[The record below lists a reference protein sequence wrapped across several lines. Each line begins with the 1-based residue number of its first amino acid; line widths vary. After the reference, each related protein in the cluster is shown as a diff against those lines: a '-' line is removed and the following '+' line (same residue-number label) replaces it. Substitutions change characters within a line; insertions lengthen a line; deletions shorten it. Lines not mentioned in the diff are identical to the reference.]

1 MKYKNPLKPT
11 VIILLSLI
19 LLFAFSACSQNDGS
33 SEIPDPPADSDET
46 IDMVSGDYQFVV
58 NHDNTITIT
67 KYTGQDISIEILG
80 EIDGKKVTAIGNT
93 SKESGAFQDST
104 TLVSVVIPDG
114 VTEIQDNAFQ
124 GCTSLKTVKVPAS
137 VIHLG
142 NYAFY
147 NCPELTTVYFE
158 GDAPQNADNVFV
170 PETHLAILYR
180 EGTEGWTNPWYDCSA
195 LTYLESGEY
204 YYKVNDDNTATIT
217 KYIGK
222 GGDAVIPTEINGMKV
237 TAIGNTPGRIGAFEY
252 CTTLTSVVIPE
263 GVTEIQDNAFYYCT
277 MLTSVVIPEGVTKIQ
292 DNAFYS
298 CHSLKMITIPA
309 SVTVIWH
316 CAFADCPNLQSV
328 YFEGDAPQTGNYL
341 FDLTFPTIYYH
352 EGSDGWTNP
361 WYGRATEI
369 Y

>member
-1 MKYKNPLKPT
+1 MKYKNLLKPT
-11 VIILLSLI
+11 ATILLSFI
-19 LLFAFSACSQNDGS
+19 LLFIFSACSQNDGS
-33 SEIPDPPADSDET
+33 SEIPDPPANSDES
-46 IDMVSGDYQFVV
+46 INMVSGDYQFVV

-67 KYTGQDISIEILG
+67 KYTGQDISIEIPG
-80 EIDGKKVTAIGNT
+80 EIDGKKVTAIGHT
-93 SKESGAFQDST
+93 
-104 TLVSVVIPDG
+104 
-114 VTEIQDNAFQ
+114 
-124 GCTSLKTVKVPAS
+124 
-137 VIHLG
+137 
-142 NYAFY
+142 
-147 NCPELTTVYFE
+147 PE
-158 GDAPQNADNVFV
+158 
-170 PETHLAILYR
+170 
-180 EGTEGWTNPWYDCSA
+180 
-195 LTYLESGEY
+195 
-204 YYKVNDDNTATIT
+204 
-217 KYIGK
+217 
-222 GGDAVIPTEINGMKV
+222 
-237 TAIGNTPGRIGAFEY
+237 RIGAFEY

-277 MLTSVVIPEGVTKIQ
+277 KLTSVVIPEGVTKIL

-298 CHSLKMITIPA
+298 CHNLKEITIPA